1 MDKDLIKKIVD
12 ESFNKG
18 AEVAAE
24 SLRKAL
30 IEACAMTSTNTLY
43 PDEITAIIDGIIKKS
58 L

>member
-12 ESFNKG
+12 EAFNKG

-30 IEACAMTSTNTLY
+30 IEACSMTSTNTLY
-43 PDEITAIIDGIIKKS
+43 PDEITHIIDGIVKK
-58 L
+58 